1 MAMSDIINVPRI
13 LEPTASHGKLAR
25 ASAIF
30 DDDEGKFQSEVNA
43 ISIKGVTKV
52 RHIDVNT
59 LIVENPDENTQTD
72 VIVVNDDSVDHTV
85 GVSNVRYKTPDG
97 ELLIITVPVGGYAE
111 FNFLNIGGTIYVR
124 GV

>member
-1 MAMSDIINVPRI
+1 MSDIINVPKM
-13 LEPTASHGKLAR
+13 LESTASDGKLAR

-30 DDDEGKFQSEVNA
+30 DADENKFQSELNA

-52 RHIDVNT
+52 IHIDVNT
-59 LIVENPDENTQTD
+59 LIVENPEENTQID

-85 GVSNVRYKTPDG
+85 GVSNVRYRTPDG

-111 FNFLNIGGTIYVR
+111 FNFLNIGGVIFVR